1 MPPTTEVPTF
11 FGPSDSPLFGVVHLP
26 IDRQIRAGVL
36 ICRSLGKEGMDSV
49 RIERILA
56 ESLALRGFGVLR
68 FDYLGTGDS
77 AYRQVRDD
85 AVSNWV
91 TSVGHALEYLSSIG
105 AATTTAIGIRAGC
118 LILDEY
124 LTQSHAPNPNR
135 VVFFDPVGTGRRY
148 IREHAALYRLAI
160 GEDAQVP
167 GEVSVIGGRFSNPA
181 AAEFSALK
189 MSTDP
194 ACTEGV
200 LLVGRPRE
208 TDKRLTALGA
218 AEGVDV
224 VTSSR
229 LQECDKP
236 REVLLP
242 APFDAID
249 SATDWI
255 DRNAPT
261 STHEARPRYLTTVT
275 MPAEDPDGADVIES
289 IERIEPKGLFA
300 IRTTPGRRDSAPPKT
315 VLFFVTSNDSHVGP
329 AREWVELSRRV
340 AAAGSQAMRWDP
352 AGLGLSGEIHRGPWR
367 RTYSRPGITDSVA
380 VARHASRDA
389 GSLELV
395 GTCSGAW
402 YAAQTARKIGARSA
416 ILVNLAAWNWRVRSL
431 LLWEWRARS
440 AALQA
445 NAGDLTGGDAGRV
458 DVSRSLKQRLIAS
471 IRSAGRQARSFTYQH
486 VPLRVRSV
494 FSWMGVGYMPAG
506 VLTALARGGTA
517 VTLISCPED
526 VERFSARGGP
536 AALNRLQSTSR
547 PPRLLATPT
556 GEHAGH
562 HPAILA
568 TIRDTVLSAPS
579 ASPSDGIAES
589 VSSTIDDR
597 RIR

>member
-1 MPPTTEVPTF
+1 MPPTTEVPIF
-11 FGPSDSPLFGVVHLP
+11 FGPSESPLFGVVHLP
-26 IDRQIRAGVL
+26 TDRQIRAGVL

-91 TSVGHALEYLSSIG
+91 ASVGHALEYLRSIG
-105 AATTTAIGIRAGC
+105 APTTTAIGIRAGC

-124 LTQSHAPNPNR
+124 LTQSHTPSPNR

-167 GEVSVIGGRFSNPA
+167 GEVSIIGGRISNPA

-189 MSTDP
+189 MNTDP
-194 ACTEGV
+194 VCDDGV
-200 LLVGRPRE
+200 LLVGRPGE
-208 TDKRLTALGA
+208 TDKRLTVLAA

-224 VTSSR
+224 ITSSR

-242 APFDAID
+242 VPFDAID
-249 SATDWI
+249 STTDWI
-255 DRNAPT
+255 DGKAPT
-261 STHEARPRYLTTVT
+261 STHEAKPRYLTTVT
-275 MPAEDPDGADVIES
+275 MPAEDPDGADVVET

-300 IRTTPGRRDSAPPKT
+300 IRTTPGPRGTRPAKT

-329 AREWVELSRRV
+329 AREWVELSRRI
-340 AAAGSQAMRWDP
+340 AAAGSEAMRWDP
-352 AGLGLSGEIHRGPWR
+352 AGLGLSGEIHRSPWR
-367 RTYSRPGITDSVA
+367 RTYSRPGIIDSVA

-402 YAAQTARKIGARSA
+402 YAAQTARRIGARSA
-416 ILVNLAAWNWRVRSL
+416 VLVNLSAWNWRVRSL

-440 AALQA
+440 AAMQA
-445 NAGDLTGGDAGRV
+445 NTAEFTDGDAGHV
-458 DVSRSLKQRLIAS
+458 EVSRSLKQRLIAS
-471 IRSAGRQARSFTYQH
+471 IRSAGRHARSLTYEH

-506 VLTALARGGTA
+506 VLTVLARGGTA

-536 AALNRLQSTSR
+536 AVLNRLQSASR

-562 HPAILA
+562 HPAIMA
-568 TIRDTVLSAPS
+568 TIRDTVLRVPTAS
-579 ASPSDGIAES
+579 ASDGTPES
-589 VSSTIDDR
+589 VGSPIDGR